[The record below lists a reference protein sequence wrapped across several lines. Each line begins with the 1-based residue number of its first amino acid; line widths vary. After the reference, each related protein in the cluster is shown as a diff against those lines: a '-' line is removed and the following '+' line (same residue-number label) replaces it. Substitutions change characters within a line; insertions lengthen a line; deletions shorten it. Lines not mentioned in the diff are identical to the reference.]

1 MNEIAKANDPF
12 PRCIFLILL
21 MLTLSAGAVAGNV
34 MDINTVMTELVGEID
49 RQSKYTAAK
58 EARIRSL
65 KDALAESRSMM
76 ASYRLAKDIF
86 SEYIF
91 YQSDSA
97 YHYASVMRNLS
108 ETLGD
113 ASLFAESNFAL
124 MKCFSSNG
132 YFKEAAD
139 MDKLVVVD
147 SLPSEAL
154 ADYYRT
160 CTSYYQNLESYAG
173 GAHTDLG
180 RIYRDKRMEVAQ
192 KLAETA
198 DSNSYLWHQNRIGLE
213 QMENPSLDK
222 EISDRLALLKRFDLN
237 NHEQAIQHSL
247 LGHAYIGKGNREEA
261 KRHLALSAINDIRG
275 SVTETTAAKMLAE
288 MMYEDKDL
296 ALAHQ
301 LIHQAFDD
309 ASFYNSHLRRDE
321 LSKTMQMIDS
331 ARYAW
336 RSNQL
341 WWVVGIL
348 SGFVLLLASVMVLF
362 VKVRHRN
369 REIENV
375 NAELHRKSDALDASR
390 KALSETNKEL
400 ESTIAQLRE
409 VSEIK
414 DSYITQSLYVNT
426 VFVNEVEERL
436 KNAMKLLKEKKYDE
450 LKFLPYQMGIK
461 EERQR
466 IFRNFDDAFI
476 KLFPNFIDEFNRL
489 FKEEDWIEL
498 NDSGELPMDV
508 RVFALLRLGISDP
521 AEVAKYL
528 NLSVKTIYVYKTKLK
543 SKSILANDDF
553 EAAIKAIPKP

>member
-1 MNEIAKANDPF
+1 MRINGKYVFAVLIS
-12 PRCIFLILL
+12 FLLL
-21 MLTLSAGAVAGNV
+21 MAGMPVSAMGEERAETKDV
-34 MDINTVMTELVGEID
+34 MAELIEELGKQEE
-49 RQSKYTAAK
+49 YAAAK
-58 EARIRSL
+58 EARIKSL
-65 KDALAESRSMM
+65 KEALVESKSAMAEF
-76 ASYRLAKDIF
+76 RLAKDLF

-97 YHYASVMRNLS
+97 YHYASLMRDLS
-108 ETLGD
+108 EKLED
-113 ASLFAESNFAL
+113 ASLLAESNFAL

-139 MDKLVVVD
+139 MNRLVKVD
-147 SLPSEAL
+147 SLPLQSL

-160 CTSYYQNLESYAG
+160 CASYYQNLESYAG

-180 RIYRDKRMEVAQ
+180 RIYRNNRIAVARR
-192 KLAETA
+192 LALTA
-198 DSNSYLWHQNRIGLE
+198 DSNSYLWHQNRIELE
-213 QMENPSLDK
+213 LMENPSVEK

-247 LGHAYIGKGNREEA
+247 LGHAYLRAGNRDQA
-261 KRHLALSAINDIRG
+261 KIHLALSAINDIRG

-288 MMYEDKDL
+288 MMYEDNDL
-296 ALAHQ
+296 GSAHR
-301 LIHQAFDD
+301 LIHRAFAD

-348 SGFVLLLASVMVLF
+348 ILFVLLLVAIMVLF

-369 REIENV
+369 RDIEKV
-375 NAELHRKSDALDASR
+375 NAELHRKSEALDASR
-390 KALSETNKEL
+390 MALSETNAEL

-414 DSYITQSLYVNT
+414 DGYITQSLYVNT
-426 VFVNEVEERL
+426 VFVNEVEERI

-466 IFRNFDDAFI
+466 IYRNFDDAFL

-489 FKEEDWIEL
+489 FKEEDWIEV
-498 NDSGELPMDV
+498 NENGELPMDV

-521 AEVAKYL
+521 AAVAKYL
-528 NLSVKTIYVYKTKLK
+528 NLSVKTVYVYKTKMK
-543 SKSILANDDF
+543 SKSILPNDDF
-553 EAAIKAIPKP
+553 EAAVKAIPKP

>member
-1 MNEIAKANDPF
+1 MRINGKYVFAVLIS
-12 PRCIFLILL
+12 FLLL
-21 MLTLSAGAVAGNV
+21 MAGMPVSAMGEERAEAKDV
-34 MDINTVMTELVGEID
+34 MAELIEELGKRGE
-49 RQSKYTAAK
+49 YAATK
-58 EARIRSL
+58 EARIKSL
-65 KDALAESRSMM
+65 KEALSESKSAIAEF
-76 ASYRLAKDIF
+76 RLAKDLF

-97 YHYASVMRNLS
+97 YHYASLMRDLS
-108 ETLGD
+108 EKLED
-113 ASLFAESNFAL
+113 ASLLAESNFAL

-139 MDKLVVVD
+139 MNRLVKVD
-147 SLPSEAL
+147 TLPLQSL

-160 CTSYYQNLESYAG
+160 CASYYQNLESYAG

-180 RIYRDKRMEVAQ
+180 RIYRNNRIAAARR
-192 KLAETA
+192 LALTA
-198 DSNSYLWHQNRIGLE
+198 DSNSYLWHQNRIELE
-213 QMENPSLDK
+213 LMENPSVEK
-222 EISDRLALLKRFDLN
+222 EISDRLALLNRFDLN

-247 LGHAYIGKGNREEA
+247 LGHAYLRAGNRDQA
-261 KRHLALSAINDIRG
+261 KMHLALSAINDIRG

-288 MMYEDKDL
+288 MMYEDDDL
-296 ALAHQ
+296 GSAHQ
-301 LIHQAFDD
+301 LIHLAFDD

-348 SGFVLLLASVMVLF
+348 ILFVLLLVAVMVLF

-369 REIENV
+369 RDIEKV
-375 NAELHRKSDALDASR
+375 NAELHRKSEALDASR
-390 KALSETNKEL
+390 MALSETNAEL

-414 DSYITQSLYVNT
+414 DGYITQSLYVNT
-426 VFVNEVEERL
+426 VFVNEVEERI

-466 IFRNFDDAFI
+466 IYRNFDDAFL

-489 FKEEDWIEL
+489 FKEEDWIEV
-498 NDSGELPMDV
+498 NENGELPMDL

-521 AEVAKYL
+521 AAVAKYL
-528 NLSVKTIYVYKTKLK
+528 NLSIKTVYVYKTKMK
-543 SKSILANDDF
+543 SKSILPNDDF
-553 EAAIKAIPKP
+553 EAAVKAIPKP

>member
-1 MNEIAKANDPF
+1 
-12 PRCIFLILL
+12 
-21 MLTLSAGAVAGNV
+21 
-34 MDINTVMTELVGEID
+34 
-49 RQSKYTAAK
+49 
-58 EARIRSL
+58 
-65 KDALAESRSMM
+65 
-76 ASYRLAKDIF
+76 
-86 SEYIF
+86 
-91 YQSDSA
+91 
-97 YHYASVMRNLS
+97 
-108 ETLGD
+108 
-113 ASLFAESNFAL
+113 
-124 MKCFSSNG
+124 
-132 YFKEAAD
+132 
-139 MDKLVVVD
+139 
-147 SLPSEAL
+147 
-154 ADYYRT
+154 
-160 CTSYYQNLESYAG
+160 
-173 GAHTDLG
+173 
-180 RIYRDKRMEVAQ
+180 
-192 KLAETA
+192 
-198 DSNSYLWHQNRIGLE
+198 
-213 QMENPSLDK
+213 
-222 EISDRLALLKRFDLN
+222 
-237 NHEQAIQHSL
+237 
-247 LGHAYIGKGNREEA
+247 
-261 KRHLALSAINDIRG
+261 
-275 SVTETTAAKMLAE
+275 
-288 MMYEDKDL
+288 
-296 ALAHQ
+296 
-301 LIHQAFDD
+301 
-309 ASFYNSHLRRDE
+309 
-321 LSKTMQMIDS
+321 MQMIDS